1 METKILQAKRLLN
14 VLAHT
19 DTVIQCK
26 LVVEQADGTTLEL
39 TGESSPDLNAG
50 CDFQQKLQRLTQQYL
65 TNLQQQLTQLLSD
78 PAVATHFHDL
88 IKEAQ

>member
-1 METKILQAKRLLN
+1 METKITQVKRLLN

-19 DTVIQCK
+19 DVLINCH
-26 LVVEQADGTTLEL
+26 LVVEQADGTTLVL
-39 TGESSPDLNAG
+39 TGESSPDVCAG
-50 CDFQQKLQRLTQQYL
+50 VEFQQKLQRLTQQYL

>member
-1 METKILQAKRLLN
+1 METKITQVKQLLN
-14 VLAHT
+14 VLAHRSDVYKCT
-19 DTVIQCK
+19 
-26 LVVEQADGTTLEL
+26 LVVDQADGTALEL
-39 TGESSPDLNAG
+39 TGESSPDLDAG
-50 CDFQQKLQRLTQQYL
+50 ADFQQKLQRLTQQYL